1 VMPSRP
7 FAQTRSALPPAL
19 ILALAVTLGTAGC
32 GLATGPATGTP
43 SVSSPTPANPIAS
56 VSLSPAAGTPSPSA
70 AGQASPTPGA
80 TLPSKTTTEWG
91 VIWDDI
97 PHGFPRM
104 LGSEPTETGAGPAS
118 AVLIVPARTQDA
130 AAWYGAALPGAGY
143 RIDGTSG
150 PYEDGSYVIDATGAG
165 ADCRVQV
172 SLAKKGTATIA
183 TIYFGAACPYR

>member
-32 GLATGPATGTP
+32 GPATGTLT
-43 SVSSPTPANPIAS
+43 VSSPTPANPTAS
-56 VSLSPAAGTPSPSA
+56 GSPSPSA
-70 AGQASPTPGA
+70 PPPSASPAGQASPTPGA

-165 ADCRVQV
+165 AGCRVQV

>member
-1 VMPSRP
+1 MRP
-7 FAQTRSALPPAL
+7 VL
-19 ILALAVTLGTAGC
+19 ILALALTLGSAGC
-32 GLATGPATGTP
+32 GPATGTLGVP
-43 SVSSPTPANPIAS
+43 SSSPTSAGSGMP
-56 VSLSPAAGTPSPSA
+56 VSPSPSEPPPSA
-70 AGQASPTPGA
+70 SPGGQASPTPGSA
-80 TLPSKTTTEWG
+80 LPSKTTTEWG

-97 PHGFPRM
+97 PHGFLRM

-165 ADCRVQV
+165 AGCRVQV